1 MPLNPKVHPT
11 NPYEDPEPGKIGA
24 SKSILQ
30 GGAMILDLVQQAS
43 KLTSLPYL
51 SDAAGLA
58 LKLVQIAQAVKEN
71 KEGFQQLADTSTRLV
86 AAFYRSY
93 QGARNQDEW
102 VNSDGIRTAAKDLER
117 CLFSIN
123 TLGEKMKARGLV
135 RRILC
140 CVIDANAIKKYRQRL
155 SSATT
160 QFEAAA
166 GFNMRDVLDWIEK
179 KQDELLDEVRHLIAS
194 SGTEISIK
202 RAIENENRARE
213 RIQIED
219 VEFSGIAF
227 GPGSVVVENG
237 RAPGG
242 SGSGSS
248 TPKSQ
253 QNKQRS
259 AIPSPSPGEM
269 GGVPTR
275 PDIKVKGVHSSG
287 IAFGDGGVSVSN
299 QC

>member
-1 MPLNPKVHPT
+1 
-11 NPYEDPEPGKIGA
+11 
-24 SKSILQ
+24 
-30 GGAMILDLVQQAS
+30 MILDLVHQAS
-43 KLTSLPYL
+43 KLTGLPYL
-51 SDAAGLA
+51 SDAAGSA
-58 LKLVQIAQAVKEN
+58 LKLVQIAQAIKEN
-71 KEGFQQLADTSTRLV
+71 KEGFQQLADESAQLV

-93 QGARNQDEW
+93 QGAQNQDEW
-102 VNSDGIRTAAKDLER
+102 LNSDGIRTAAKDLER

-123 TLGEKMKARGLV
+123 KLGEKMTARGLF

-140 CVIDANAIKKYRQRL
+140 YFIDANTVKKYRQRL

-166 GFNMRDVLDWIEK
+166 GLNMQDVLDRIKK
-179 KQDELLDEVRHLIAS
+179 KQDEFLDEVRHHMTS
-194 SGTEISIK
+194 SGTETPIK

-213 RIQIED
+213 RIQIEN

-227 GPGSVVVENG
+227 GSGSVVVENG

-242 SGSGSS
+242 SGSGLS
-248 TPKSQ
+248 TPESQ

-259 AIPSPSPGEM
+259 AIPSLSPGEV

-275 PDIKVKGVHSSG
+275 PDIKVIGVHSSG
-287 IAFGDGGVSVSN
+287 ISLGNGNVSVSN
-299 QC
+299 